1 MPRAETSGWRI
12 PPRSEGIKRQALQ
25 RISVALGLVVLSLGF
40 PIFGVLIMVNQRQA
54 DLNDLSGHSPFV
66 PLGGLGAILLGTAFL
81 TGAYLH
87 WRSHAPKKKQ
97 EPTKDA
103 YEK

>member
-1 MPRAETSGWRI
+1 
-12 PPRSEGIKRQALQ
+12 
-25 RISVALGLVVLSLGF
+25 
-40 PIFGVLIMVNQRQA
+40 
-54 DLNDLSGHSPFV
+54 LNDLSGHSPFV